1 VLASDETTNENGT
14 FKYRKNPDVCGVVID
29 KGSDGG
35 FVQISGG
42 NKATTRVDTGQNDVK
57 DGERF
62 VYVDILSEQ
71 TCMLYGEPTV
81 LYVSPVPQHH

>member
-1 VLASDETTNENGT
+1 MLASDETTNELDT

-29 KGSDGG
+29 KGSDAG
-35 FVQISGG
+35 FVQVSGG
-42 NKATTRVDTGQNDVK
+42 DKATTRVDTGQK
-57 DGERF
+57 DDKVGERF

-81 LYVSPVPQHH
+81 LYVSPIPHH